1 MGNTVPREN
10 ERLYYSISEV
20 CEMTDLKPHVLRY
33 WETAFPML
41 RPSKNQSGNRV
52 YRPRDLELIRLIK
65 RLLYEER
72 FTVDGAR
79 QKIDESRHAPGLEQM
94 ELEIPASLQEASEP
108 ILALV
113 CKELRDIITMLDRDP
128 MAVDGSGVSS

>member
-1 MGNTVPREN
+1 VPKEN

-20 CEMTDLKPHVLRY
+20 CELTDLKPHVLRY

-52 YRPRDLELIRLIK
+52 YRPRDLELIRLIR

-79 QKIDESRHAPGLEQM
+79 QKIEDMRRTSGPEQM
-94 ELEIPASLQEASEP
+94 ELEIPPEASG
-108 ILALV
+108 ALPGLIEEV
-113 CKELRDIITMLDRDP
+113 CAELREIIDSLGRDP
-128 MAVDGSGVSS
+128 MAVDGGGV

>member
-1 MGNTVPREN
+1 VAREG

-41 RPSKNQSGNRV
+41 RPSKNQAGNRI
-52 YRPRDLELIRLIK
+52 YRPKDLELIRQIRK
-65 RLLYEER
+65 LLYDER

-79 QKIDESRHAPGLEQM
+79 QRLEEMRHLSEQEQM
-94 ELEIPASLQEASEP
+94 ELDLPPEPSEKP
-108 ILALV
+108 QVDLREV
-113 CKELRDIITMLDRDP
+113 CAELREIVQMLDRDP
-128 MAVDGSGVSS
+128 MTVDGNAPAP

>member
-1 MGNTVPREN
+1 MPREN

-20 CEMTDLKPHVLRY
+20 CDMTDLKPHVLRY

-52 YRPRDLELIRLIK
+52 YRPRDLDLIRLIR

-79 QKIDESRHAPGLEQM
+79 QKIEEMKHAAGLEQM
-94 ELEIPASLQEASEP
+94 ELEIPASQSGASENL
-108 ILALV
+108 LADA
-113 CKELRDIITMLDRDP
+113 CEELRDIIGMLGRDP
-128 MAVDGSGVSS
+128 MAVDGGAVST

>member
-1 MGNTVPREN
+1 MPKEN

-20 CEMTDLKPHVLRY
+20 CELTDLKPHVLRY

-52 YRPRDLELIRLIK
+52 YRPRDLELIRLIR

-79 QKIDESRHAPGLEQM
+79 QKIEDMRRTSGPEQM
-94 ELEIPASLQEASEP
+94 ELEIPPEASG
-108 ILALV
+108 ALPGLIEEV
-113 CKELRDIITMLDRDP
+113 CAELREIIDSLGRDP
-128 MAVDGSGVSS
+128 MAVDGGGV

>member
-1 MGNTVPREN
+1 MPKEN

-20 CEMTDLKPHVLRY
+20 CELTDLKPHVLRY

-52 YRPRDLELIRLIK
+52 YRPRDLELIRLIR

-79 QKIDESRHAPGLEQM
+79 QKIEDMRRTSGPEQM
-94 ELEIPASLQEASEP
+94 ELEIPPEASG
-108 ILALV
+108 ALPGLIEEV
-113 CKELRDIITMLDRDP
+113 CAELRDITDSLGRDP
-128 MAVDGSGVSS
+128 MAVDGGGV

>member
-1 MGNTVPREN
+1 MARDG

-41 RPSKNQSGNRV
+41 RPSKNQAGNRI
-52 YRPRDLELIRLIK
+52 YRPRDLELIRLIRK
-65 RLLYEER
+65 LLYDER

-79 QKIDESRHAPGLEQM
+79 QKIEEMRHLSELDQM
-94 ELEIPASLQEASEP
+94 ELDIQASAPERPPAGDMLSE
-108 ILALV
+108 V
-113 CKELRDIITMLDRDP
+113 RDELRSMLDMLDRDP
-128 MAVDGSGVSS
+128 MAVDGN

>member
-1 MGNTVPREN
+1 MPKEN

-20 CEMTDLKPHVLRY
+20 CELTDLKPHVLRY

-52 YRPRDLELIRLIK
+52 YRPRDLELIRLIR
-65 RLLYEER
+65 RLLYEEQ

-79 QKIDESRHAPGLEQM
+79 QKIEDMRRTSGPEQM
-94 ELEIPASLQEASEP
+94 ELEIPPEASG
-108 ILALV
+108 ALPGLIEEV
-113 CKELRDIITMLDRDP
+113 CAELRDIIDSLGRDP
-128 MAVDGSGVSS
+128 MAVDGGGV